1 RRPQRTLRGVAPHG
15 PVPVLLLEGL
25 REAAAAREV
34 PLDRRALLPPGRIH
48 REAAEAGAGI
58 RANRFGDR
66 ATLRRASPRP
76 IKTYIPLQQGT
87 QSLLHARQANVIP
100 A

>member
-1 RRPQRTLRGVAPHG
+1 
-15 PVPVLLLEGL
+15 
-25 REAAAAREV
+25 
-34 PLDRRALLPPGRIH
+34 PPAHTSGGGSSRSSSGSS
-48 REAAEAGAGI
+48 AGGASGGSRSSGGSSGSSGSSSSGSHPSGGGGGGSGI